1 MRYIMFKNYLKI
13 AIRNLAKH
21 KLFSFIN
28 IFGLALSMSVCMMV
42 LINLKDQLSYDKFH
56 PNADRTYRVITEL
69 TSKQGSSYRFASSPL
84 LLANSL
90 TNDYKFIE
98 NVVRLYA
105 AGSDKGSIG
114 KKELS
119 LNGVFTEPSFFD
131 VFGFTLK
138 EGNEKT
144 ALSEPNSIVL
154 SRETAEKFFGNTNA
168 LGRTISF
175 ARLGNFQV
183 TGVLNIPKGKSHIDF
198 ESYLSLSSVPLL
210 EKSGKL
216 PPALDSWNSQLEAYT
231 YVQLKEGSGKI
242 QLSTALSQIAKT
254 LLKTSKLQGKENVE
268 FEAQPFNKIILGE
281 ELMNA
286 FGKVGSLEK
295 TLGPLLIGFIILLS
309 ACFNYTNLSIARSL
323 NRGKEVGI
331 RKVAGAFRYQV
342 FYQFILESVLIA
354 FLSLGLAWIILNLL
368 ERYAP
373 FVGEILP
380 SGIAVNSGIY
390 GWFILFA
397 LFTGL
402 LAGVLPAWVLS
413 SFKPIE
419 VLKNLSNI
427 KLFGGNNFRKALI
440 VVQFTLALVTTIFTS
455 ISSQQFSFIARA
467 DPGYDRENLLVVPTD
482 GTDAAILSS
491 EVQRVSGVQH
501 VTATS
506 ATFGNNSSGHI
517 TVKLQPG
524 ADAMEANYYD
534 VDRNFTNVMNLKILA
549 GEGFPENTS
558 ANEKYVLLNET
569 AIRTLNFKTPGDA
582 VGKTVWLNDTTQVQI
597 AGVLKDFH
605 FQTLAVQLTPLV
617 IRNRSDNFNFLLI
630 KTNELNST
638 VVSRIENI
646 WKKNAPQQPFKSS
659 WLKEDQLARQ
669 GAKDTVSTLGFL
681 AFMTI
686 TIACL
691 GLLGMVIYNT
701 ETRRKEIGIR
711 KVMGAS
717 VSTIISLLSKSFLKL
732 VIIAGVIAMPIAY
745 ILGFMF
751 THIFANHI
759 DIGFGSLIF
768 SFLGLLALVLITIS
782 SQIFKVARANPVE
795 SLRTE

>member
-1 MRYIMFKNYLKI
+1 MLKNYLKI

-42 LINLKDQLSYDKFH
+42 LINLKDQISYDKFH
-56 PNADRTYRVITEL
+56 PNTDRTYRVITEL
-69 TSKQGSSYRFASSPL
+69 TNKEGSSYRFASSPL
-84 LLANSL
+84 PLANSL
-90 TNDYKFIE
+90 TTDYNFIE
-98 NVVRLYA
+98 KTVRLYS
-105 AGSDKGSIG
+105 AGGDKASTGT
-114 KKELS
+114 KELS
-119 LNGVFTEPSFFD
+119 INGAFTEPTFFD

-144 ALSEPNSIVL
+144 ALSAPNSVVL
-154 SRETAEKFFGNTNA
+154 SKTTAEKFFGNANPVGQTIKLA
-168 LGRTISF
+168 KLGD
-175 ARLGNFQV
+175 FQV
-183 TGVLNIPKGKSHIDF
+183 TGVLEIPTGKSHIDF
-198 ESYLSLSSVPLL
+198 EAYMSLSSVPAL

-216 PPALDSWNSQLEAYT
+216 TPAIDKWDAQIHAYT
-231 YVQLKEGSGKI
+231 YLQLKDGANKK
-242 QLSTALSQIAKT
+242 QLDKALSQVTAGLIKT
-254 LLKTSKLQGKENVE
+254 TKLQGKENIA
-268 FEAQPFNKIILGE
+268 FEAQRFNKIILGE

-286 FGKVGSLEK
+286 FGNVGSMEK

-354 FLSLGLAWIILNLL
+354 FLSLGLAWIILHLL
-368 ERYAP
+368 QQYAP
-373 FVGEILP
+373 FMGEMAP
-380 SGIAVNSGIY
+380 SGLALNNGIY
-390 GWFILFA
+390 GWFVVFA
-397 LFTGL
+397 IFTGL
-402 LAGVLPAWVLS
+402 LAGSLPAWVLS
-413 SFKPIE
+413 SFKPVE

-427 KLFGGNNFRKALI
+427 KLFGGNGFRKGLI

-455 ISSQQFSFIARA
+455 ISSQQFSFIANA
-467 DPGYDRENLLVVPTD
+467 DPGYNRDNLLVVPTD
-482 GTDAAILSS
+482 GADPKILSA
-491 EVQRVSGVQH
+491 EIERVSGVQN

-506 ATFGNNSSGHI
+506 ATFGRNSSGHI
-517 TVKLQPG
+517 PVKLQPG
-524 ADAMEANYYD
+524 AQAIEANYYD
-534 VDRNFTNVMNLKILA
+534 VDRNFTEVMDLKIVA
-549 GEGFPENTS
+549 GENLPENTS
-558 ANEKYVLLNET
+558 TNEKYVLLNET
-569 AIRTLNFKTPGDA
+569 ATRTLNFKTPADA
-582 VGKTVWLNDTTQVQI
+582 VGKMIWLTDTTQVQV

-617 IRNRSDNFNFLLI
+617 VRNRPNNFNFLLV
-630 KTNELNST
+630 KTNDANST
-638 VVSRIENI
+638 IVSRIEQV
-646 WKKNAPQQPFKSS
+646 WKKNALQPFESS
-659 WLKEDQLARQ
+659 WLKEEQIERQ

-732 VIIAGVIAMPIAY
+732 VIIAGLIAMPIAY
-745 ILGFMF
+745 VLGFIF
-751 THIFANHI
+751 THIFANRI
-759 DIGFGSLIF
+759 DIGLGSLIF

-782 SQIFKVARANPVE
+782 SQIFKVATANPVE